1 MLSHVDL
8 APRTTDSVQYEAPPQ
23 VEQIK
28 KSEREMLKN
37 WHSSE
42 FHATGVAVAFLLAIF
57 MLLNHPMSS

>member
-8 APRTTDSVQYEAPPQ
+8 APRTPDNVQYEASQ

-28 KSEREMLKN
+28 KSERAMLKN

-57 MLLNHPMSS
+57 MLLNHPLSS